1 MKMIM
6 LSNISWSNYAVT
18 VVVLLVFWY
27 LFLIFKFYSGS
38 FKELLN
44 GKLKVNLFKTKNKA
58 EPNKIKDLFSEFKEP
73 FDTLEDAR
81 ELFARLEKAV
91 VESSQTDISRVLFKN
106 YIKCILE
113 EYPYVK
119 NSSLRE
125 KINSLMV
132 SECEKH
138 PQLTLTYPEMDGLW
152 DETIS

>member
-1 MKMIM
+1 M

-27 LFLIFKFYSGS
+27 LFLILKFYSAS
-38 FKELLN
+38 LKELLN
-44 GKLKVNLFKTKNKA
+44 GKRKINLFKTKSKMEQNQ
-58 EPNKIKDLFSEFKEP
+58 IIDLFSEFKEP

-81 ELFARLEKAV
+81 EFAARLEKAV
-91 VESSQTDISRVLFKN
+91 VESSQANISKEVFKN

-138 PQLTLTYPEMDGLW
+138 PQLILTYPEMDGLW

>member
-1 MKMIM
+1 MIM

-27 LFLIFKFYSGS
+27 LFLILKFYSAS
-38 FKELLN
+38 LKELLN
-44 GKLKVNLFKTKNKA
+44 GKRKINLFKTKSKMEQNQ
-58 EPNKIKDLFSEFKEP
+58 IIDLFSEFKEP

-81 ELFARLEKAV
+81 EFAARLEKAV
-91 VESSQTDISRVLFKN
+91 VESSQANISKEVFKN

-138 PQLTLTYPEMDGLW
+138 PQLILTYPEMDGLW

>member
-1 MKMIM
+1 MIM

-27 LFLIFKFYSGS
+27 LFLILKFYSGS
-38 FKELLN
+38 LKELLN
-44 GKLKVNLFKTKNKA
+44 GKRKLNLFKTKFKTDQNQ
-58 EPNKIKDLFSEFKEP
+58 IKKLFSEFKES

-81 ELFARLEKAV
+81 ELAARLEKAV
-91 VESSQTDISRVLFKN
+91 IESNQTNISGVVFKN

-113 EYPYVK
+113 EYPHVK

-138 PQLTLTYPEMDGLW
+138 PQLILTYPEMDGLW
-152 DETIS
+152 DEIIS

>member
-1 MKMIM
+1 M

-27 LFLIFKFYSGS
+27 LFLMFKFYSGS
-38 FKELLN
+38 LKELLN
-44 GKLKVNLFKTKNKA
+44 GKRKLNFFKTKTKK

-81 ELFARLEKAV
+81 ELFERLEKAV
-91 VESSQTDISRVLFKN
+91 IESSQTHIFGVVFKN

-138 PQLTLTYPEMDGLW
+138 PQLILTYPEMDGLW

>member
-1 MKMIM
+1 M

-27 LFLIFKFYSGS
+27 LFLILKFYSAS
-38 FKELLN
+38 LKELLN
-44 GKLKVNLFKTKNKA
+44 GKRKINLFKTKSKMEQNQ
-58 EPNKIKDLFSEFKEP
+58 IIDLFSEFKEP

-81 ELFARLEKAV
+81 ELAARLEKAV
-91 VESSQTDISRVLFKN
+91 VESSQTNISKEVFKN

-138 PQLTLTYPEMDGLW
+138 PQLILTYPEMDGLW

>member
-1 MKMIM
+1 MIM

-18 VVVLLVFWY
+18 VVVLLIFWY
-27 LFLIFKFYSGS
+27 LFLMFKFYSGS
-38 FKELLN
+38 LKELLN
-44 GKLKVNLFKTKNKA
+44 GRRKLYFFKTKSKTEN
-58 EPNKIKDLFSEFKEP
+58 NQIKDLFSEFKEP

-81 ELFARLEKAV
+81 ELSARLEKAV
-91 VESSQTDISRVLFKN
+91 VESSQANISGVVFKN

-138 PQLTLTYPEMDGLW
+138 PQLNLTYPEMDELW

>member
-1 MKMIM
+1 M

-27 LFLIFKFYSGS
+27 LFFILKFYSGYL
-38 FKELLN
+38 KELLS
-44 GKLKVNLFKTKNKA
+44 GKRKLNLFKTRSITEQNQF
-58 EPNKIKDLFSEFKEP
+58 KDLFSEFKEP

-81 ELFARLEKAV
+81 ELSSRLEKAV
-91 VESSQTDISRVLFKN
+91 EESSQTDISGAVFKN

-119 NSSLRE
+119 NSGLRE

-138 PQLTLTYPEMDGLW
+138 PQLLLTYPEMDGLW

>member
-1 MKMIM
+1 MIM

-18 VVVLLVFWY
+18 VVVLLIFWY
-27 LFLIFKFYSGS
+27 LFLMFKFYSGS
-38 FKELLN
+38 LKELLN
-44 GKLKVNLFKTKNKA
+44 GRRKLYFFKTKSKTEN
-58 EPNKIKDLFSEFKEP
+58 NQIKDLFSEFKEP

-81 ELFARLEKAV
+81 ELAARLEKAV
-91 VESSQTDISRVLFKN
+91 VESRQTHISGEVFKN

-125 KINSLMV
+125 KINSLLV

-138 PQLTLTYPEMDGLW
+138 PQLTLTYPEMDELW

>member
-1 MKMIM
+1 M

-27 LFLIFKFYSGS
+27 LFLILKFYSGS
-38 FKELLN
+38 LKELLS
-44 GKLKVNLFKTKNKA
+44 GKRKLNLFKTKSKTDQNQ
-58 EPNKIKDLFSEFKEP
+58 IKDLFSEFKVP

-91 VESSQTDISRVLFKN
+91 VESSQTDISRVVFKN

-138 PQLTLTYPEMDGLW
+138 PQLILTYPEMDGLW